1 MAAMVDIT
9 VLAQEV
15 ASISSEVDSMKTI
28 LSTKIGANDEIMT
41 NVTDKL
47 GSLTGKLD
55 EFYTQLMEN
64 DGSIKKVISDNAQV
78 INDNAAEVADLKA
91 RIGAKVGESD
101 SVLVGL
107 QAALGAQQAEIAM
120 LKKQFAEQRPGGGTT
135 GGGPGRF
142 QSILDFKPLSGFE
155 KLQNGAGFLSW
166 ANRFRNVVDQ
176 FRPFGREALKFLE
189 GQSLEEVGKMAKSLG
204 SGCDTA
210 DAVSELYEEKRPSG
224 TMTGLEWSQ
233 FNKDLWAALVH
244 LSSGEAAAKV
254 DHSGQGEGLVAYIR
268 VWNWLNANVNVQ
280 KYEHRMTVLSPD
292 RCKTAATVADAVERW
307 ETASASFRRV
317 IRISSAEKDGKS
329 RYSERS
335 SPRGWIKRL
344 HCGRRNWEIRM
355 RKRERLL

>member
-1 MAAMVDIT
+1 MATAVDVA
-9 VLAQEV
+9 VLAQDIEH
-15 ASISSEVDSMKTI
+15 MKSV
-28 LSTKIGANDEIMT
+28 LNSKIGANDDIMVS
-41 NVTDKL
+41 VTDQL
-47 GSLTGKLD
+47 GSLTRKLD

-78 INDNAAEVADLKA
+78 INDNAAEVADLKV

-120 LKKQFAEQRPGGGTT
+120 LKKQFAEQRPSGSTT
-135 GGGPGRF
+135 GGGSGRF
-142 QSILDFKPLSGFE
+142 QSILDFKPLSGLE

-189 GQSLEEVGKMAKSLG
+189 GQSLEEVEKMVKSLG
-204 SGCDTA
+204 SGCETS
-210 DAVSELYEEKRPSG
+210 DAVSELYDEKRPSG
-224 TMTGLEWSQ
+224 MIRCPEWSQ

-268 VWNWLNANVNVQ
+268 VWNWFNANANVQ
-280 KYEHRMTVLSPD
+280 KYERRVKVLSPD
-292 RCKTAATVADAVERW
+292 RRKTAATVADAVERL
-307 ETASASFRRV
+307 ENRPSLIQEGGSNF
-317 IRISSAEKDGKS
+317 I
-329 RYSERS
+329 
-335 SPRGWIKRL
+335 
-344 HCGRRNWEIRM
+344 CGEG
-355 RKRERLL
+355 